1 MSLFNNR
8 TVKERDELTY
18 YGNNKLTRTF
28 TGACICTC
36 ISQHHC
42 TGSSFNSLFRKIPT
56 ERFGL
61 LLAGRLDLEDVDLDL
76 NVCV

>member
-18 YGNNKLTRTF
+18 YGNNKFTRTF

-36 ISQHHC
+36 ISQHHVPVAL
-42 TGSSFNSLFRKIPT
+42 NSLFRKIPI